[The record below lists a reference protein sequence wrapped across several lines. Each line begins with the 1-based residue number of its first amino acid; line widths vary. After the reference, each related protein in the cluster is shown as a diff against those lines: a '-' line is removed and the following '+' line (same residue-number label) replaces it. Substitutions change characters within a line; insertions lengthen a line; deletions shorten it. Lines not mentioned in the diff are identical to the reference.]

1 MKKKYSIS
9 GIDCANCAAKLEAK
23 MNELPEVES
32 VTLSFTTQQ
41 LYVEAENPD
50 EAVKA
55 LQALADKVEP
65 GTEIGSLKRG
75 KRKAKAHSH
84 EHHHHHDDDGDC
96 CCGHDHK
103 HHHHDHDDDGDCC
116 CGHDHDH
123 EHHHHHHDN
132 DGDCCCGHDHDHEHE
147 HHHHHHDDDGDCCCG
162 HDHDHG
168 HHEHDHDDDGDCCCG
183 HDHEH
188 EHHEHDHDHEH
199 EHDDDGDCCCGHN
212 HEHDHDDED
221 EEEEEK
227 TSFFA
232 EHKDAIVLAI
242 GAVLFVVAELVEK
255 FANVQYLPE
264 GIFVIAY
271 IILGAEIVWTAV
283 KNLFGGKVFD
293 ENFLMSIATI
303 GAFVVGDFAE
313 AVGVMLFYRIGE
325 LFEDVAVNKS
335 RKQIMEAV
343 DMRPEMVRLYEEG
356 KVIEVDPEDVKVG
369 DCIEIRPGDRIPLD
383 GTVLRG
389 ESRIDTSAVTGEP
402 VPVAVAPG
410 SEVLSG
416 CVNTSGILYLQVD
429 KLLEDSMVTRIL
441 EAVENAAASK
451 PKMDR
456 FITKFARIYTPF
468 VVLAA
473 TATAIIPSIVTGDW
487 AHWVYTALTFL
498 IISCPCA
505 LVLSVPLAFFA
516 GIGAGSKLGILFK
529 GGVSLEMLADIK
541 AVVMDKTGTITE
553 GNFKVESVIPADAF
567 TEEQIITWAGS
578 AESAS
583 THPIAV
589 SIREAVKERKLTSE
603 KPEDM
608 TEISGEGIE
617 VTLSE
622 GKILCGNQKLLQ
634 RYQIAIPQ
642 NDLQESGT
650 EVFVAKDGKYAGRI
664 QINDLVK
671 ADSTE
676 AIQRM
681 KTLGLHTA
689 MLTGDTEKNAK
700 AVQETTGID
709 EVFARQMP
717 EDKLKNLGALRE
729 KYGAVMFIGDGIN
742 DAPVLAG
749 ADVGAAMGSGA
760 DAAIE
765 AADVVF
771 MTSRLS
777 ALNESYNI
785 ARKTKKIA
793 YENVVFALAVK
804 AAVMVLGLCGIAS
817 MWMAVFAD
825 SGVAM
830 LCVLN
835 SIRVLYARSLK

>member
-1 MKKKYSIS
+1 MKKKYSIT

-116 CGHDHDH
+116 CGHDHEH

-162 HDHDHG
+162 YDHDHG

-188 EHHEHDHDHEH
+188 EHHEHDHDDE
-199 EHDDDGDCCCGHN
+199 DCCCGHD
-212 HEHDHDDED
+212 HEHDHRHHDHDDED

-567 TEEQIITWAGS
+567 TEEQIVTWAGS

-608 TEISGEGIE
+608 KEISGEGIE

-835 SIRVLYARSLK
+835 SIRVLYAKSLK

>member
-96 CCGHDHK
+96 CCGHDHEHEHH
-103 HHHHDHDDDGDCC
+103 HHHHDDAGDCC

-123 EHHHHHHDN
+123 EHHHHDHD
-132 DGDCCCGHDHDHEHE
+132 DEDCCCGHNHEHE

-162 HDHDHG
+162 YDHDHE
-168 HHEHDHDDDGDCCCG
+168 HHHHHHDDDGDCCCG
-183 HDHEH
+183 Y
-188 EHHEHDHDHEH
+188 DHDHEH
-199 EHDDDGDCCCGHN
+199 HH
-212 HEHDHDDED
+212 HDHDDED

-567 TEEQIITWAGS
+567 TEEQIIMWAGS

-835 SIRVLYARSLK
+835 SIRVLYAKSLK

>member
-96 CCGHDHK
+96 CCGHDHEHE
-103 HHHHDHDDDGDCC
+103 HHHHHHDDDGDCC
-116 CGHDHDH
+116 CG
-123 EHHHHHHDN
+123 
-132 DGDCCCGHDHDHEHE
+132 HDHEHE

-183 HDHEH
+183 HDH
-188 EHHEHDHDHEH
+188 DHEYH
-199 EHDDDGDCCCGHN
+199 HHDHDDDGDCCCGHDHD
-212 HEHDHDDED
+212 HEHHHHDHDDED
-221 EEEEEK
+221 CCCGHDHDHEHHHHDHDDEDEEK

-264 GIFVIAY
+264 GIFVFAY

-717 EDKLKNLGALRE
+717 EDKLKNLGVLRE

-835 SIRVLYARSLK
+835 SIRVLYAKSLK

>member
-1 MKKKYSIS
+1 MKKKYSIT

-23 MNELPEVES
+23 MNELPEVVS

-50 EAVKA
+50 ETVKA

-96 CCGHDHK
+96 CCGHDH
-103 HHHHDHDDDGDCC
+103 
-116 CGHDHDH
+116 
-123 EHHHHHHDN
+123 
-132 DGDCCCGHDHDHEHE
+132 EHE

-162 HDHDHG
+162 HDHDHEHHHYDHDDEDCCCG
-168 HHEHDHDDDGDCCCG
+168 HDHDHEHHHHHHDDDGDCCCG

-188 EHHEHDHDHEH
+188 EHHHHHH
-199 EHDDDGDCCCGHN
+199 HHDDDGDCCCGHD
-212 HEHDHDDED
+212 HEHEHHHHDHDDED
-221 EEEEEK
+221 EEK

-608 TEISGEGIE
+608 KEISGEGIE
-617 VTLSE
+617 VTLPE

-642 NDLQESGT
+642 NDLQECGT
-650 EVFVAKDGKYAGRI
+650 EVFVAKDSKYAGRI
-664 QINDLVK
+664 QINDLV
-671 ADSTE
+671 ADDVSLAYNHCYE
-676 AIQRM
+676 
-681 KTLGLHTA
+681 LHFIN
-689 MLTGDTEKNAK
+689 TG
-700 AVQETTGID
+700 
-709 EVFARQMP
+709 
-717 EDKLKNLGALRE
+717 
-729 KYGAVMFIGDGIN
+729 
-742 DAPVLAG
+742 
-749 ADVGAAMGSGA
+749 
-760 DAAIE
+760 
-765 AADVVF
+765 
-771 MTSRLS
+771 
-777 ALNESYNI
+777 
-785 ARKTKKIA
+785 
-793 YENVVFALAVK
+793 
-804 AAVMVLGLCGIAS
+804 
-817 MWMAVFAD
+817 
-825 SGVAM
+825 
-830 LCVLN
+830 
-835 SIRVLYARSLK
+835 